1 MSGFSSDWL
10 ALRARYDDA
19 ARNRALLERLRDW
32 RVRQGEIG
40 ILDLGCGTGASLRAL
55 APLLGGRQR
64 WAMADHDPALL
75 KAIPDQTA
83 RWAEAAGHAIAGDTV
98 TGKGFSAS
106 FAPHHADLSG
116 RRAGRR
122 AGGLNSLPLDG
133 IRLVTASALLDLVS
147 ADWLALLVDLCRR
160 HDLACHATLSYD
172 GRLDWTPVDRLDAEM
187 HALFDRH
194 QRGAKSFGP
203 ALGPNAADAAAAAF
217 RAAGFTVETGHSD
230 WQMEA
235 GDRDM
240 QEALLAGYIQAALD
254 IGAERAGEIEHWR
267 QRRRF
272 AIGAG
277 TSRHRVGHTD
287 LLALPPS

>member
-10 ALRARYDDA
+10 ALRAPYDDA
-19 ARNRALLERLRDW
+19 ARDKALLDRLRDW
-32 RVRQGEIG
+32 RVRYGGIG

-55 APLLGGRQR
+55 APLLRGTQR
-64 WAMADHDPALL
+64 WVMADHDPALL
-75 KAIPDQTA
+75 KAIPDHTA
-83 RWAEAAGHAIAGDTV
+83 RWASAAGHEMTGDAV
-98 TGKGFSAS
+98 TGTGFTAS
-106 FAPHHADLSG
+106 LVPHRADLA
-116 RRAGRR
+116 AG
-122 AGGLNSLPLDG
+122 LDDLPLDG
-133 IRLVTASALLDLVS
+133 VRLVTASALLDLVS
-147 ADWLALLVDLCRR
+147 ADWLASLVDLCRR
-160 HDLACHATLSYD
+160 HGLACYAALTYD

-194 QRGAKSFGP
+194 QRGTKSFGP
-203 ALGPNAADAAAAAF
+203 ALGPDAAQAATAAF
-217 RAAGFTVETGHSD
+217 RAAEFTVQTGRSD

-240 QEALLAGYIQAALD
+240 QEALLAGYVQAALEIAPD
-254 IGAERAGEIEHWR
+254 RAGEIEHWR

-287 LLALPPS
+287 LLALPG